1 MSEQEPSAEALK
13 IANGIAQMRH
23 PPLSDESREV
33 IARDI
38 DAYTA
43 TRVAEAVAAER
54 ARIVGVLKEAQDHI
68 EQDIENASTRLEVKV
83 NAQLHIGLG
92 AAIAIVQGDA
102 LMTPPLFPS

>member
-54 ARIVGVLKEAQDHI
+54 ARWRDTVFTEIQRLKAQRNRQKSNDGIREYQAKI
-68 EQDIENASTRLEVKV
+68 ETLTGL
-83 NAQLHIGLG
+83 LHIT
-92 AAIAIVQGDA
+92 QGDA
-102 LMTPPLFPS
+102 P